1 MDLSVVVPTLN
12 GRDRLGACLDALATH
27 APEAEVI
34 VANGPSAD
42 GTTGMVRDRDDVDVL
57 VEISDRTV
65 NVARNAGIEVATG
78 DAVALV
84 DFDNRIGEEW
94 PGAVR
99 AGLADAAAVT
109 GPVTPAEPSRRPE
122 AGADGERVSADGERV
137 SADGERVSA
146 DGERVS
152 ADGERVSADGE
163 RVSADGERV
172 SADGERVSAD
182 EETGDGSGD
191 DAADEPSVG
200 PERRT
205 IAGHDV
211 TYFAGGNVAFRR
223 ETLRDIDGF
232 DEYLRT
238 GGARDAA
245 HRLARMGHEIAWREA
260 LGVTKELPSPTAADG
275 GRSAHE
281 WGWKYRALAYRLLK
295 NYGVRPTV
303 MARVGS
309 HAATDAVDAAAD
321 VVRGESTPSRWAA
334 NGRDVLV
341 GLASGGSDGLVARGR
356 DRSPARNPNGISERA
371 DRAVAKYDRREREE

>member
-1 MDLSVVVPTLN
+1 MELSVVVPTLN
-12 GRDRLGACLDALATH
+12 GRDRLAACLDALAAH
-27 APEAEVI
+27 APGAEVI

-84 DFDNRIGEEW
+84 DYDNRVGEGW
-94 PGAVR
+94 LDAVR
-99 AGLADAAAVT
+99 AGLDDADAVT
-109 GPVTPAEPSRRPE
+109 GPVTPVDRSRG
-122 AGADGERVSADGERV
+122 AGDVEGGDVEGGDVS
-137 SADGERVSA
+137 
-146 DGERVS
+146 
-152 ADGERVSADGE
+152 
-163 RVSADGERV
+163 
-172 SADGERVSAD
+172 
-182 EETGDGSGD
+182 D
-191 DAADEPSVG
+191 DAGG

-205 IAGHDV
+205 IAGRDV

-223 ETLRDIDGF
+223 ETLRDLDGF

-245 HRLARMGHEIAWREA
+245 HRLARMDREVAWRDDLA
-260 LGVTKELPSPTAADG
+260 VTKEPTSPTAADG
-275 GRSAHE
+275 GRSARE

-303 MARVGS
+303 MARAGS
-309 HAATDAVDAAAD
+309 HAVTDALGAAAD
-321 VVRGESTPSRWAA
+321 VVRGESTPSRWVAT
-334 NGRDVLV
+334 GRDVLV
-341 GLASGGSDGLVARGR
+341 GLAAGGSDGLVARGR
-356 DRSPARNPNGISERA
+356 DRSPARNPNGISDRA